1 MNQTE
6 VLLEVLS
13 RAAKEVGQK
22 HNASGTPISTGYS
35 HGPGGNLTFPGV
47 DPTVFSTIVGSTG
60 LLGMLPAMPSNYTNP
75 TYQVITGVKADSGSE
90 KTNVCDDAPIAGLAK
105 GGIITS
111 VFGRYERSTPE
122 LEINRLGARTD
133 RADPLDLAMVGTPIA
148 QGGLFGQGNANP
160 ATPADVLTNEIS
172 RKFWERN
179 IALYRLLA
187 RQTWRGNPTNN
198 TAGGGYM
205 EMTGLNVLVNTGYK
219 DAQTATLLPSIDSQ
233 VLDFGS
239 KVVNSTGNGAL
250 IVETLQYLMHYLQS
264 LANDTGVDPV
274 RWVIAMRKE
283 LFFELTKVWPCAY
296 MTTGCQVAT
305 GSTQFV
311 DATEQ
316 IRMRDEMRAGKYL
329 MVLGERI
336 DVVLDDGIS
345 FDTNTT
351 SSAVA
356 SGNIRSDIFV
366 LPMSVVGGRSTLY
379 LEYFDFNNPSID
391 SALAGNNMI
400 LGRVEGAFLTVPK
413 QKNFCV
419 QWQTKIEPRLV
430 LRTPWLAG
438 RIKNVTASPA
448 LIPRQSFPDNPYW
461 VNGGETT
468 RSGPSYSHIW

>member
-1 MNQTE
+1 MDQVQALLD
-6 VLLEVLS
+6 VLT

-22 HNASGTPISTGYS
+22 HNSAGTPISTGYS

-47 DPTVFSTIVGSTG
+47 DPTVFQTIVGSSG
-60 LLGMLPAMPSNYTNP
+60 LLGMLPAMPSSYTNP
-75 TYQVITGVKADSGSE
+75 TYQVITGVKADTGSE
-90 KTNVCDDAPIAGLAK
+90 KTNVCDDAPVAGLAK

-122 LEINRLGARTD
+122 LEINRLGARSD
-133 RADPLDLAMVGTPIA
+133 RADPLDLALVGTPIA
-148 QGGLFGQGNANP
+148 QGGLFGTGNADP
-160 ATPADVLTNEIS
+160 SIPADVLTNEIS

-187 RQTWRGNPTNN
+187 RQMWRGNPTNN

-219 DAQTATLLPSIDSQ
+219 DAQTGTLLPSVDSQ

-239 KVVNSTGNGAL
+239 KVITTSPNGDALVN
-250 IVETLQYLMHYLQS
+250 TLAYLLHYLES
-264 LANDTGVDPV
+264 LANDTGVTPV

-283 LFFELTKVWPCAY
+283 MFFEVTKVWPCAY

-305 GSTQFV
+305 GATQFV

-351 SSAVA
+351 SSGVA

-379 LEYFDFNNPSID
+379 LEYFDFTNPSIN
-391 SALAGNNMI
+391 SALSGNDMI
-400 LGRVEGAFLTVPK
+400 LGRVEGAFLTVPR

-438 RIKNVTASPA
+438 RIKNVTAAPA
-448 LIPRQSFPDNPYW
+448 LIPRQSFPDNPYF
-461 VNGGETT
+461 VNGGEVT
-468 RSGPSYSHIW
+468 RQGPSYFHIW